1 LDGRFLFEML
11 CAKASE
17 NLHSIK
23 AKYPKKIAFYN
34 VPYLAIE
41 SLEVIDCLFTGG
53 NSWSVGAFKQPDALH
68 SVCMV
73 ISDKFKCKCFAS
85 FQACFAKF

>member
-1 LDGRFLFEML
+1 LVVE
-11 CAKASE
+11 ASE

-41 SLEVIDCLFTGG
+41 SLEVDVVYLLLY
-53 NSWSVGAFKQPDALH
+53 KY
-68 SVCMV
+68 
-73 ISDKFKCKCFAS
+73 
-85 FQACFAKF
+85 